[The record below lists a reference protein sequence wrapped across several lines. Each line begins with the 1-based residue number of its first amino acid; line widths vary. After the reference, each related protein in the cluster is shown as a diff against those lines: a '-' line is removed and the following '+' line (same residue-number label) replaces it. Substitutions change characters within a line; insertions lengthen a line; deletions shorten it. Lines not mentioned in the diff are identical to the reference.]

1 MMPPLELSDQ
11 RHLEA
16 ADGWLGLG
24 NWREANE
31 ELERITPQMQAHP
44 SVLFVRYNVYAM
56 AKKWEG
62 AADIARTL
70 SELVPD
76 SSFGFV
82 QMAFALHELKRTK
95 EAWNVL
101 LPVVD
106 RFPDDPIIRYNMAC
120 YACQLGDL
128 KEAWRWLEKA
138 IDLAGKDDIRKMAL
152 DDPDLEPLCD
162 QIGGI

>member
-1 MMPPLELSDQ
+1 MMQALDLTDQ
-11 RHLEA
+11 RHLDA

-31 ELERITPQMQAHP
+31 ELEEITPLMRAHP
-44 SVLFVRYNVYAM
+44 SVLFVRYHVYAM

-62 AADIARTL
+62 AADIARAL

-76 SSFGFV
+76 DSFGFV

-106 RFPDDPIIRYNMAC
+106 KFSDDPIIRYNLAC

-128 KEAWRWLEKA
+128 KEAWTWLQAA
-138 IDLAGKDDIRKMAL
+138 IDLASKTDIRKMAL
-152 DDPDLEPLCD
+152 DDPDLEPLWG